1 MASDGKVTIE
11 VDLATDNVQSDSEK
25 IKDILNGIGKADHKI
40 KFGVDAETAKAKI
53 KEISEDVRHLP
64 KEARTELRAIG
75 NKAGIEEFDKFLK
88 LLPKEERVKLLT
100 DFQDKGIVDFQH
112 ALSQI
117 PKEKR
122 SDVKLNDNA
131 SEPIKRI
138 KKGIEDVPTEHT
150 TKFEADTSS
159 AEQHIGLLG
168 RAQYNVN
175 SSSKSML
182 SSVKN
187 IVTGLGIYQIA
198 AKASAAVPEQLSGA
212 ISRYDTLNNFPKVMQ
227 SMGASAKD
235 SNAAIKTLSNG
246 IQGLPTSL
254 DQVAQTTQVFMPL
267 SDNAKE
273 AAKATLALND
283 AFLASNASTADAS
296 RGLEQYKQ
304 MLANGKVDMM
314 GWRSI
319 EETMP
324 ASLQKV
330 AKSFGIASGST
341 QELYNKLDSGEIS
354 MKQLNQRFI
363 ELDGGADG
371 FHKTALNATNGIGTA
386 MENLKNR
393 TKIALEAVIR
403 GFDDM
408 VKTLTGSSIGE
419 NINKLSSHFSSF
431 GKNGEQAFESLGK
444 WLKPF
449 IPAFETLGEIAKT
462 VFEGMVAPIQDVIN
476 ALKGLKNSSGFAK
489 QLNNALKGIA
499 SHQKALKALGLAI
512 TSVVTG
518 LMAAKGA
525 ITVVNAFKKALAGLT
540 AIKNIITSIKSLQ
553 GALALLKFAFATN
566 PVGIVVTAVVAL
578 GVAFATAYKH
588 SKTFRDG
595 VNKALAATKDFFIGI
610 GKFFTGQLGWEKA
623 IGKEISKIVSTIGK
637 TFSKIGSILKKIG
650 KAAIMAFVYAL
661 ALPVGIGIT
670 IMKPLV
676 KGITSAIS
684 SLWPQVKKVWQAAWN
699 GLVTVASAI
708 WKPISKPVQ
717 AGLKLIQSLISTG
730 LKAITK
736 LWQREVEFW
745 GTVISTVWNTIK
757 KVVSAGMKALES
769 VISPILKSI
778 SNVWSTTWNAI
789 SSFVGDVWNGI
800 SKTGKK
806 IFGGIRDWMSDILDA
821 ISKKWSDVWNGLAS
835 AFSGIWDGIKGV
847 AKSGWNAIIG
857 FINTGVDGINSVIH
871 FFGGKKDTVPKLKK
885 LVHGTSANDR
895 DELALV
901 NDEGGDTYREA
912 IVRTNGQVEIPK
924 ERNQLVFL
932 NRGDEVI
939 PAKRTAELFGLN
951 RYATGKKGW
960 LSAAWDN
967 VKDWAGDTF
976 EAIEDALKDPLGVLT
991 DLFHKGKNTA
1001 TDIWKTVGDGAA
1013 DYLPKTGVEWFKK
1026 ELQKLEDALTPPNPS
1041 GSGVER
1047 WRPYI
1052 EKAFKELHVTAT
1064 EGKINKLLRQI
1075 QTESGGNPTIPQQI
1089 SDINSA
1095 AGHPAQGL
1103 LQFVPSTFNSWAV
1116 KGHHQILNGYD
1127 QILAAINCLEHG
1139 GEGGWGNVGNGHGW
1153 MNGGWADRPAIFG
1166 EVQGEPELAINPAR
1180 QTADHYI
1187 LEAIRA
1193 RAAKSPNGF
1202 AAKLNQMIASQQ
1214 QAGHQLVAAT
1224 PATMPAPTLNNNVN
1238 NGTDLSGDVTI
1249 TFQVDS
1255 SELARQTYP
1264 KYKMMKAQEIIIRNN
1279 GGAIPVGN
1287 AMPVGGG
1294 Y

>member
-1 MASDGKVTIE
+1 MAADGKVTIE
-11 VDLATDNVQSDSEK
+11 VDLSTNHVQSDADQIEK
-25 IKDILNGIGKADHKI
+25 ILNDIDIPTIKVKADGTNAEKEVVDVEKLVQELPKEKLVQLKAQAEENGFKTIQEYLRSLPQEKVVEIIAKDNASRNLNGISNNAENARIHMSNLKDVMFGTFLGNLLADGMKRIIEFLKEMTGQAIQSYDALTTFKSTMKFAGFDTSEIKKSTEDLKEYSKETIYNVGEMSNTAATLAANGVKNYTEVTKSLGNLVAVAGGGAQAMSSASLALTQIVGAGKMYTGDWNQFINMIPGASKKI
-40 KFGVDAETAKAKI
+40 QDELKKNGAYTGNFRDAMSKGEITAKEFLKAINDLGNTKVAEKAATDTTKFSTAWQGMQEAVQDGIIKLMDTIGTKGLTDTISNLGNVGYDVFDGLAKWI
-53 KEISEDVRHLP
+53 KPLKPDFKTLGKIIDEIFSGAKDVFGTVGGYIGALTKSFRDSSSYAKPLNKTLKEIAGHSTGLKVLGG
-64 KEARTELRAIG
+64 AIGSIVTSLLALRAI
-75 NKAGIEEFDKFLK
+75 KTVVTI
-88 LLPKEERVKLLT
+88 
-100 DFQDKGIVDFQH
+100 
-112 ALSQI
+112 
-117 PKEKR
+117 
-122 SDVKLNDNA
+122 
-131 SEPIKRI
+131 IK
-138 KKGIEDVPTEHT
+138 
-150 TKFEADTSS
+150 
-159 AEQHIGLLG
+159 
-168 RAQYNVN
+168 
-175 SSSKSML
+175 
-182 SSVKN
+182 
-187 IVTGLGIYQIA
+187 GLGLA
-198 AKASAAVPEQLSGA
+198 FKAL
-212 ISRYDTLNNFPKVMQ
+212 
-227 SMGASAKD
+227 
-235 SNAAIKTLSNG
+235 
-246 IQGLPTSL
+246 
-254 DQVAQTTQVFMPL
+254 
-267 SDNAKE
+267 
-273 AAKATLALND
+273 
-283 AFLASNASTADAS
+283 
-296 RGLEQYKQ
+296 
-304 MLANGKVDMM
+304 
-314 GWRSI
+314 
-319 EETMP
+319 
-324 ASLQKV
+324 
-330 AKSFGIASGST
+330 
-341 QELYNKLDSGEIS
+341 
-354 MKQLNQRFI
+354 
-363 ELDGGADG
+363 
-371 FHKTALNATNGIGTA
+371 GTA
-386 MENLKNR
+386 M
-393 TKIALEAVIR
+393 
-403 GFDDM
+403 M
-408 VKTLTGSSIGE
+408 
-419 NINKLSSHFSSF
+419 
-431 GKNGEQAFESLGK
+431 
-444 WLKPF
+444 
-449 IPAFETLGEIAKT
+449 
-462 VFEGMVAPIQDVIN
+462 
-476 ALKGLKNSSGFAK
+476 
-489 QLNNALKGIA
+489 
-499 SHQKALKALGLAI
+499 
-512 TSVVTG
+512 
-518 LMAAKGA
+518 
-525 ITVVNAFKKALAGLT
+525 
-540 AIKNIITSIKSLQ
+540 
-553 GALALLKFAFATN
+553 TN
-566 PVGIVVTAVVAL
+566 PIGIVVVAVVAL
-578 GVAFATAYKH
+578 GVAFLTAYKH

-595 VNKALAATKDFFIGI
+595 VNKVLAATKDFFIGI

-684 SLWPQVKKVWQAAWN
+684 KLWPQVKKVWQTAWN
-699 GLVTVASAI
+699 GLVTIASAI
-708 WKPISKPVQ
+708 WKPIAKPIQ
-717 AGLKLIQSLISTG
+717 AGLQLIQSLFS
-730 LKAITK
+730 AA
-736 LWQREVEFW
+736 
-745 GTVISTVWNTIK
+745 WNTIK
-757 KVVSAGMKALES
+757 KIVSAGMKAVES

-778 SNVWSTTWNAI
+778 SNTWNTTWNAI
-789 SSFVGDVWNGI
+789 SSFVGDIWSGI

-806 IFGGIRDWMSDILDA
+806 VFGGIRDWMSDILDA

-835 AFSGIWDGIKGV
+835 AFSGIWDGIKGI

-885 LVHGTSANDR
+885 LVHGTSANDH

-1089 SDINSA
+1089 SDNNSA

-1116 KGHHQILNGYD
+1116 KDHHQILNGYD

>member
-1 MASDGKVTIE
+1 MAADGKVTIE
-11 VDLATDNVQSDSEK
+11 VDLSTNHVQSDADQIEK
-25 IKDILNGIGKADHKI
+25 ILNDIDIPTIKVKADGTNAEKEVVDVEKLVQELPKEKLVQLKAQAEENGFKTVQEYLRSLPQEKVVEIIAKDNASRNLNGISNNAENARIHMSNLKDVMFGTFLGNLLADGMKRIIEFLKEMTGQAIQSYDALTTFKSTMKFAGFDTSEIKKSTEDLKEYSKETIYNVGEMSNTAATLAANGVKDYTEVTKSLGNLVAVAGGGAQAMSSASLALTQIVGAGKMYTGDWNQFINMIPGASKKI
-40 KFGVDAETAKAKI
+40 QDELKKNGAYTGNFRDAMSKGEITAKEFLKAINDLGNTKVAEKAATDTTKFSTAWQGMQEAVQDGIIKLMDTIGTKGLTDTISNLGNVGYDVFDGLAKWI
-53 KEISEDVRHLP
+53 KPLKPDFKTLGKIIDEIFSGAKDVFGTVGGYIGALTKSFRDSSSYAKPLNKTLKEIAGHSTGLKVLGG
-64 KEARTELRAIG
+64 AIGSIVTSLLALRAI
-75 NKAGIEEFDKFLK
+75 KTVVTI
-88 LLPKEERVKLLT
+88 
-100 DFQDKGIVDFQH
+100 
-112 ALSQI
+112 
-117 PKEKR
+117 
-122 SDVKLNDNA
+122 
-131 SEPIKRI
+131 IK
-138 KKGIEDVPTEHT
+138 
-150 TKFEADTSS
+150 
-159 AEQHIGLLG
+159 
-168 RAQYNVN
+168 
-175 SSSKSML
+175 
-182 SSVKN
+182 
-187 IVTGLGIYQIA
+187 GLGLA
-198 AKASAAVPEQLSGA
+198 FKAL
-212 ISRYDTLNNFPKVMQ
+212 
-227 SMGASAKD
+227 
-235 SNAAIKTLSNG
+235 
-246 IQGLPTSL
+246 
-254 DQVAQTTQVFMPL
+254 
-267 SDNAKE
+267 
-273 AAKATLALND
+273 
-283 AFLASNASTADAS
+283 
-296 RGLEQYKQ
+296 
-304 MLANGKVDMM
+304 
-314 GWRSI
+314 
-319 EETMP
+319 
-324 ASLQKV
+324 
-330 AKSFGIASGST
+330 
-341 QELYNKLDSGEIS
+341 
-354 MKQLNQRFI
+354 
-363 ELDGGADG
+363 
-371 FHKTALNATNGIGTA
+371 GTA
-386 MENLKNR
+386 M
-393 TKIALEAVIR
+393 
-403 GFDDM
+403 M
-408 VKTLTGSSIGE
+408 
-419 NINKLSSHFSSF
+419 
-431 GKNGEQAFESLGK
+431 
-444 WLKPF
+444 
-449 IPAFETLGEIAKT
+449 
-462 VFEGMVAPIQDVIN
+462 
-476 ALKGLKNSSGFAK
+476 
-489 QLNNALKGIA
+489 
-499 SHQKALKALGLAI
+499 
-512 TSVVTG
+512 
-518 LMAAKGA
+518 
-525 ITVVNAFKKALAGLT
+525 
-540 AIKNIITSIKSLQ
+540 
-553 GALALLKFAFATN
+553 TN
-566 PVGIVVTAVVAL
+566 PIGIVVVAVVAL
-578 GVAFATAYKH
+578 GVAFLTAYKH

-595 VNKALAATKDFFIGI
+595 VNKVLAATKDFFIGI

-661 ALPVGIGIT
+661 ALPVRIGIT

-684 SLWPQVKKVWQAAWN
+684 KLWPQVKKVWQTAWN
-699 GLVTVASAI
+699 GLVTIASAI
-708 WKPISKPVQ
+708 WKPIAKPIQ
-717 AGLKLIQSLISTG
+717 AGLQLIQSLFS
-730 LKAITK
+730 AA
-736 LWQREVEFW
+736 
-745 GTVISTVWNTIK
+745 WNTIK
-757 KVVSAGMKALES
+757 KIVSAGMKAVES

-778 SNVWSTTWNAI
+778 SNTWNTTWNAI
-789 SSFVGDVWNGI
+789 SSFVGDIWSGI

-806 IFGGIRDWMSDILDA
+806 VFGGIRDWMSDILDA

-835 AFSGIWDGIKGV
+835 AFSGIWDGIKGI

-939 PAKRTAELFGLN
+939 PAKKTAELFGLN

-1089 SDINSA
+1089 SDNNSA

-1116 KGHHQILNGYD
+1116 KDHHQILNGYD

-1214 QAGHQLVAAT
+1214 QAGHQLAAAT

-1287 AMPVGGG
+1287 AMPVGGR

>member
-1 MASDGKVTIE
+1 MAADGKVTIE
-11 VDLATDNVQSDSEK
+11 VDLSTNHVQSDADQIEK
-25 IKDILNGIGKADHKI
+25 ILNDIDIPTIKVKADGTNAEKEVVDVEKLVQELPKEKLVQLKAQAEENGFKTVQEYLRSLPQEKVVEIIAKDNASRNLNGISNNAENARIHMSNLKDVMFGTFLGNLLADGMKRIIEFLKEMTGQAIQSYDALTTFKSTMKFAGFDTSEIKKSTEDLKEYSKETIYNVGEMSNTAATLAANGVKNYTEVTKSLGNLVAVAGGGAQAMSSASLALTQIVGAGKMYTGDWNQFINMIPGASKKI
-40 KFGVDAETAKAKI
+40 QDELKKNGAYTGNFRDAMSKGEITAKEFLKAINDLGNTKVAEKAATDTTKFSTAWQGMQEAVQDGIIKLMDTIGTKGLTDTISNLGNVGYDVFDGLAKWI
-53 KEISEDVRHLP
+53 KPLKPDFKTLGKIIDEVFSGAKDVFGTVGGYIGALTKSFRDSSSYAKPLNKTLKEIAGHSTGLKVLGG
-64 KEARTELRAIG
+64 AIGSIVTSLLALRAI
-75 NKAGIEEFDKFLK
+75 KTVVTI
-88 LLPKEERVKLLT
+88 
-100 DFQDKGIVDFQH
+100 
-112 ALSQI
+112 
-117 PKEKR
+117 
-122 SDVKLNDNA
+122 
-131 SEPIKRI
+131 IK
-138 KKGIEDVPTEHT
+138 
-150 TKFEADTSS
+150 
-159 AEQHIGLLG
+159 
-168 RAQYNVN
+168 
-175 SSSKSML
+175 
-182 SSVKN
+182 
-187 IVTGLGIYQIA
+187 GLGLA
-198 AKASAAVPEQLSGA
+198 FKAL
-212 ISRYDTLNNFPKVMQ
+212 
-227 SMGASAKD
+227 
-235 SNAAIKTLSNG
+235 
-246 IQGLPTSL
+246 
-254 DQVAQTTQVFMPL
+254 
-267 SDNAKE
+267 
-273 AAKATLALND
+273 
-283 AFLASNASTADAS
+283 
-296 RGLEQYKQ
+296 
-304 MLANGKVDMM
+304 
-314 GWRSI
+314 
-319 EETMP
+319 
-324 ASLQKV
+324 
-330 AKSFGIASGST
+330 
-341 QELYNKLDSGEIS
+341 
-354 MKQLNQRFI
+354 
-363 ELDGGADG
+363 
-371 FHKTALNATNGIGTA
+371 GTA
-386 MENLKNR
+386 M
-393 TKIALEAVIR
+393 
-403 GFDDM
+403 M
-408 VKTLTGSSIGE
+408 
-419 NINKLSSHFSSF
+419 
-431 GKNGEQAFESLGK
+431 
-444 WLKPF
+444 
-449 IPAFETLGEIAKT
+449 
-462 VFEGMVAPIQDVIN
+462 
-476 ALKGLKNSSGFAK
+476 
-489 QLNNALKGIA
+489 
-499 SHQKALKALGLAI
+499 
-512 TSVVTG
+512 
-518 LMAAKGA
+518 
-525 ITVVNAFKKALAGLT
+525 
-540 AIKNIITSIKSLQ
+540 
-553 GALALLKFAFATN
+553 TN
-566 PVGIVVTAVVAL
+566 PIGIVVVAVVAL
-578 GVAFATAYKH
+578 GVAFLTAYKH

-684 SLWPQVKKVWQAAWN
+684 KLWPQVKKVWQTAWN
-699 GLVTVASAI
+699 GLVTIASAI
-708 WKPISKPVQ
+708 WKPIAKPIQ
-717 AGLKLIQSLISTG
+717 AGLQLIQSLFS
-730 LKAITK
+730 AA
-736 LWQREVEFW
+736 
-745 GTVISTVWNTIK
+745 WNTIK
-757 KVVSAGMKALES
+757 KIVSAGMKAVES

-778 SNVWSTTWNAI
+778 SNTWNTTWNAI
-789 SSFVGDVWNGI
+789 SSFVGDIWSGI

-806 IFGGIRDWMSDILDA
+806 VFGGIRDWMSDILDS
-821 ISKKWSDVWNGLAS
+821 ISKKWSDIWNGLAS

-939 PAKRTAELFGLN
+939 PAKKTAELFGLN

-1089 SDINSA
+1089 SDNNSA

-1116 KGHHQILNGYD
+1116 KDHHQILNGYD